1 LGRPYV
7 QRGHVGEAYVAGSGI
22 QNYVMGFILATVAM
36 LELERSVP
44 LDRDPHLKRK
54 IDVTN
59 LLADPIKIKQLG
71 WERYNRRLNITI

>member
-1 LGRPYV
+1 
-7 QRGHVGEAYVAGSGI
+7 
-22 QNYVMGFILATVAM
+22 MGFILATVAM

-59 LLADPIKIKQLG
+59 LLADPIKIKQLS